1 MSIFDENRELTP
13 EVFRQ
18 YKFHENEFKDGWI
31 KIIVNRDLRLVIHLY
46 FNEINNG
53 YKVTGD
59 ADDHRF
65 NVLKLKERYIDNTI
79 DLDTFMYCIR
89 EMNFTNLFDYF
100 ELSV

>member
-18 YKFHENEFKDGWI
+18 YKFYESEFKDGWFKTI
-31 KIIVNRDLRLVIHLY
+31 VKINLHLVIHLY
-46 FNEINNG
+46 FNESNNG

-59 ADDHRF
+59 AEHEI
-65 NVLKLKERYIDNTI
+65 NILKLKERYIDNTI
-79 DLDTFMYCIR
+79 DFETFMYCIR

-100 ELSV
+100 ELAI

>member
-18 YKFHENEFKDGWI
+18 YKFSENEFKDGWI
-31 KIIVNRDLRLVIHLY
+31 KIIINIDLRLVIHLY
-46 FNEINNG
+46 FNESNNG

-59 ADDHRF
+59 ADDHSF
-65 NVLKLKERYIDNTI
+65 DVLKLKERYIDNTI
-79 DLDTFMYCIR
+79 DFETFMYCIK
-89 EMNFTNLFDYF
+89 EMNVTNLFDYF

>member
-18 YKFHENEFKDGWI
+18 HKFSENEFKDGWI
-31 KIIVNRDLRLVIHLY
+31 KIIVNRDLCLVIHLY

-59 ADDHRF
+59 A

-79 DLDTFMYCIR
+79 DFETFMYGIR

>member
-18 YKFHENEFKDGWI
+18 YKFRENEFKDGWF
-31 KIIVNRDLRLVIHLY
+31 KIIVNRDICLVIHLY

-79 DLDTFMYCIR
+79 DFETFMYCIR

>member
-18 YKFHENEFKDGWI
+18 YKFRKNEFEDGWF
-31 KIIVNRDLRLVIHLY
+31 KLIVNTNLRLVIYLY
-46 FNEINNG
+46 FNESNNG

-59 ADDHRF
+59 AKHEINLF
-65 NVLKLKERYIDNTI
+65 KLKEIHIDNTI
-79 DLDTFMYCIR
+79 DFDTFMYCIR
-89 EMNFTNLFDYF
+89 EMNFTNLSDYF